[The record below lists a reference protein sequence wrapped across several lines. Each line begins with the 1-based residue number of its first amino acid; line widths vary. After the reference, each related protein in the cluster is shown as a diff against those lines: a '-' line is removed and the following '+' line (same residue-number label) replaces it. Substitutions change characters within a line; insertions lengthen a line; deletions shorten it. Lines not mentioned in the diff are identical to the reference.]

1 VFTVKTKQR
10 LTNLCNLFRVLSDE
24 TRLTLLLTLRD
35 QGERHVSDLC
45 GKLKL
50 PQPTVSHHLGLLR
63 AGGLVRNRRK
73 GKMVLYSI
81 NPVAYDQIGAALK
94 TMAAN

>member
-1 VFTVKTKQR
+1 MKSKQR
-10 LTNLCNLFRVLSDE
+10 LTNLCSLFRVLSDE

-35 QGERHVSDLC
+35 EGERHVSHLC

-81 NPVAYDQIGAALK
+81 NPATYDQIGLALK
-94 TMAAN
+94 TLSGN